1 MQGTGEEGILG
12 ERHSMNKSQGR
23 QTRRPMGKA
32 GCTVW
37 ALEALERFLS
47 HVAQEESVGRT
58 P

>member
-47 HVAQEESVGRT
+47 HVA
-58 P
+58 